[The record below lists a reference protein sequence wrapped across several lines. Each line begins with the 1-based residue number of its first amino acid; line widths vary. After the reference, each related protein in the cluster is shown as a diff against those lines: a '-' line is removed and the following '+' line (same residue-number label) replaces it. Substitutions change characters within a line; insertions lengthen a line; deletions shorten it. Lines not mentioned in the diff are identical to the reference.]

1 MFTSHQIWMI
11 SLYKDLKTE
20 VVLWLSCDPSSAIR
34 QQATSFENL
43 VSSAQFLI
51 LMATSESQFRALTQG
66 RFNVCYNP
74 GQNCW
79 DISMQFSILHH
90 ATIVSKR
97 NKFVPSPP
105 LVQCCF
111 AVTVQVTVHF
121 SCYRKQHCFALTAQ
135 VWFFCVLQQTT
146 TLFCLNSSSVH
157 FSCHCKQHCNRG
169 GEWSFNF
176 DNKHFCQR
184 VSVKK

>member
-1 MFTSHQIWMI
+1 
-11 SLYKDLKTE
+11 
-20 VVLWLSCDPSSAIR
+20 
-34 QQATSFENL
+34 
-43 VSSAQFLI
+43 
-51 LMATSESQFRALTQG
+51 
-66 RFNVCYNP
+66 
-74 GQNCW
+74 
-79 DISMQFSILHH
+79 MQFSILHH

-146 TLFCLNSSSVH
+146 TLFCLQIIKEMQRCTNILYTDQLKLDTSVVC
-157 FSCHCKQHCNRG
+157 FELFLGTRTVFWQSLKMSLKKIRSR
-169 GEWSFNF
+169 SFMIF
-176 DNKHFCQR
+176 WVLTCCVVWRQMSWKEFLPR
-184 VSVKK
+184 VSSLWEWNWVHSKSELKLLQSSWLI